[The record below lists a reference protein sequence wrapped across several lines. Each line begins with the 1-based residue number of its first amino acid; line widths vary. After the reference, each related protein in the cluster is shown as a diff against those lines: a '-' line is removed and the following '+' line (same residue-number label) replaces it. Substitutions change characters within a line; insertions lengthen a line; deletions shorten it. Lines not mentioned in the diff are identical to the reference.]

1 LLFDAVASLFTTSRY
16 RCLEIILRSTVDV
29 VLPTKPRFPCV
40 LFNGAES
47 RLSREERTGYMD
59 EADRFYA
66 DPEGFIVQLLSKLPQ
81 RLVFFDTLSA
91 NLDII
96 RDKYREVIHTYNI
109 HTIVFGMA
117 SDGSVPDFLIPIF
130 MMIGAGEG
138 MLSYGV

>member
-1 LLFDAVASLFTTSRY
+1 
-16 RCLEIILRSTVDV
+16 
-29 VLPTKPRFPCV
+29 
-40 LFNGAES
+40 
-47 RLSREERTGYMD
+47 MD

-109 HTIVFGMA
+109 HTIVFGMP
-117 SDGSVPDFLIPIF
+117 SDGIVPDFLIPIF
-130 MMIGAGEG
+130 MMNGAGEG